1 MRVGDVP
8 ERPRNPS
15 GSLPAVG
22 RTPTPAELARAIDRL
37 GESINKRLEYVE
49 RAADSELLPFI
60 RETGARYAEVA
71 SAVAGLSATV
81 GALKSS
87 IDQWR
92 ADIVKQLD
100 DHDER
105 LLVVEDKSTRHQV
118 RLDALEDTIA
128 DQQVRV
134 RSLERHQTETT
145 TELALT
151 RRQKGGVAALGGF
164 SGVIAALLARLLGG

>member
-1 MRVGDVP
+1 MGDEP
-8 ERPRNPS
+8 DRPRNPS

-22 RTPTPAELARAIDRL
+22 RTPTPSELAHALRALSD
-37 GESINKRLEYVE
+37 SINKRLEYVE
-49 RAADSELLPFI
+49 SAADKSLIPFI
-60 RETGARYAEVA
+60 RETGARYEGVA
-71 SAVAGLSATV
+71 TAVAGLSATV
-81 GALKSS
+81 AGLVKT

-92 ADIVKQLD
+92 GDIGKQLE

-118 RLDALEDTIA
+118 RLDAMEDTVA

-151 RRQKGGVAALGGF
+151 RRQKGG
-164 SGVIAALLARLLGG
+164 IALLGTAGGGLIALLSRLLGG

>member
-1 MRVGDVP
+1 MPD
-8 ERPRNPS
+8 EPRSNSPTGNPPS
-15 GSLPAVG
+15 VG
-22 RTPTPAELARAIDRL
+22 RTPTPHELARAIERL
-37 GESINKRLEYVE
+37 GDSIDKRIAHVE

-60 RETGARYAEVA
+60 RETGARYTEVA
-71 SAVAGLSATV
+71 SGLAAMAATV
-81 GALKSS
+81 NALKST

-92 ADIVKQLD
+92 ADVIKQLGE
-100 DHDER
+100 HDQR

-118 RLDALEDTIA
+118 RLDVLEDTMA

-151 RRQKGGVAALGGF
+151 RKQKVGVTALGSV
-164 SGVIAALLARLLGG
+164 SGVLAALLARLLGG